1 MKIQNNS
8 ARPKIRLA
16 IFKFLVR
23 LFFGETYHVCKRH
36 KRKEKEILLESLFK
50 DDRLNIEELLNPK
63 VLLREAETCPM
74 CGKVYLSLYPLRLCG
89 DHEGLEIKEVV
100 L

>member
-1 MKIQNNS
+1 MKIHNNS

-36 KRKEKEILLESLFK
+36 KRKEKEILLESLK
-50 DDRLNIEELLNPK
+50 G
-63 VLLREAETCPM
+63 LR
-74 CGKVYLSLYPLRLCG
+74 
-89 DHEGLEIKEVV
+89 
-100 L
+100 